1 MQVIVEGKEVICLLS
16 QLVLEKRNRASMV
29 EDEKLLK
36 LGIVIVTV
44 IELARASCF
53 EMVRFPGTGKDG
65 ATEIGICVVKILWV
79 DPIALVAFTKQP
91 RVFPAIL
98 TSKSLLTNRRSEV
111 EIGAPINPLPFASV
125 MPQLF
130 CTDSIFEVEV
140 CDPSQIM

>member
-16 QLVLEKRNRASMV
+16 QLVLEKRNLASMV

-44 IELARASCF
+44 IELVSASCF

-79 DPIALVAFTKQP
+79 DPIALVALTKQP
-91 RVFPAIL
+91 RILPAIL
-98 TSKSLLTNRRSEV
+98 IKRSLLTNRRSEV
-111 EIGAPINPLPFASV
+111 DIGAPINPLPFASV
-125 MPQLF
+125 IPQLF
-130 CTDSIFEVEV
+130 CTDSIFEVDV
-140 CDPSQIM
+140 CEPSQTM